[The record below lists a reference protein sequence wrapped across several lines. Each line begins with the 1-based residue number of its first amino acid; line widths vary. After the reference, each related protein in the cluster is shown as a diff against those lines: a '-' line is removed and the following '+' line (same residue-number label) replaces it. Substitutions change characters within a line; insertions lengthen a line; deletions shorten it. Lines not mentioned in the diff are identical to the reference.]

1 MFEGEEDV
9 DGIIEFVDG
18 TVEDSAFVNNAEE
31 IVLLEKSVGVTEISC
46 FSVAL
51 VTSSVADDCVVV
63 DCVPLEPA

>member
-1 MFEGEEDV
+1 MV
-9 DGIIEFVDG
+9 L
-18 TVEDSAFVNNAEE
+18 VET
-31 IVLLEKSVGVTEISC
+31 SVGAPEISC